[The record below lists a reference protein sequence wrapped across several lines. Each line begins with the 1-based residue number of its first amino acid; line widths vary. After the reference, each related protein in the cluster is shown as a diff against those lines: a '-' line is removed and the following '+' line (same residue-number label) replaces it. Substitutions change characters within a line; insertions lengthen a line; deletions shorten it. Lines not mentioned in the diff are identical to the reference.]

1 MDISDIDFLF
11 LDAEH
16 TYDSVSEELDYY
28 KSRLSRMAYICV
40 HDAQPNNET
49 WQAVKESNASAL
61 FLRSLNGL
69 AFMQGGHFET

>member
-1 MDISDIDFLF
+1 
-11 LDAEH
+11 
-16 TYDSVSEELDYY
+16 
-28 KSRLSRMAYICV
+28 MAYICV